1 MCCLVVA
8 VIAGVKLNAWLRPV
22 EESGSSIPVKEENK
36 PVVKKENKPAVKEE
50 DGLTVKKEENAEFDL
65 PPPSSDFA
73 FTLMKG
79 GGEREG

>member
-1 MCCLVVA
+1 M
-8 VIAGVKLNAWLRPV
+8 IAGVKLNAWLRPG
-22 EESGSSIPVKEENK
+22 EESGSSIPVKEEHK
-36 PVVKKENKPAVKEE
+36 PVVKKEDKPVKKEE

>member
-1 MCCLVVA
+1 M
-8 VIAGVKLNAWLRPV
+8 
-22 EESGSSIPVKEENK
+22 KEENK
-36 PVVKKENKPAVKEE
+36 PVVKKEDGLTVKKE